1 MIVMTLSEIANACG
15 GKLVGED
22 KEIRCVSTDTRTIEN
37 GSLFIAIKGENFDGH
52 KFCNTAKE
60 NGADAIF
67 VCEDVDCDIS
77 KVIVD
82 DTRLAQLRLARHYRE
97 KFNIPVVGV
106 TGSVGKTTTKEM
118 IYSVLQSKYST
129 LKTEGN
135 FNNDI
140 GVPRMLFRL
149 DETYQAGV
157 FEMGMSNL
165 GEISE
170 LTNAVKP
177 TISVISNI
185 GVSHLENLKTREN
198 ILKAKLEILEGM
210 DENAPLVINLDN
222 DMLQTVKLENR
233 PVLSVGIE
241 NRNADFVAENIRQE
255 NEKTYFQIVCKDY
268 SISAVIPT
276 IGIHNVYNALVAF
289 CVGVTLGIDKETCAS
304 ALSNYAPAGMRQKIR
319 RENGITF
326 IEDCYNASP
335 DSQKAGINAL
345 MDIKAI
351 RHIAVLGDMLELG
364 SVSKDAHYQVGEYAA
379 KKNVDVL
386 LCFGKE
392 GKYIY
397 DGAKDNSIKEAY
409 YFQEKEELS
418 KALLEKIR
426 QGDAVSF
433 KASRGMKLEEVIKYI
448 YKGLGIKDE

>member
-22 KEIRCVSTDTRTIEN
+22 KEICSICSDTRTIEK
-37 GSLFIAIKGENFDGH
+37 GSLFVALIGENFDGH
-52 KFCNTAKE
+52 KFCSVAKE
-60 NGADAIF
+60 NGAGAIF

-118 IYSVLQSKYST
+118 IYSVLQSKFNT

-135 FNNDI
+135 LNNSI
-140 GVPRMLFRL
+140 GVPNMLFRL

-198 ILKAKLEILEGM
+198 ILKAKLEILDGM

-255 NEKTYFQIVCKDY
+255 EETTHFEIVCKDY

-276 IGIHNVYNALVAF
+276 IGKHNVYNALVAF
-289 CVGVTLGIDKETCAS
+289 CVGVTLGIDKNTCAK
-304 ALSNYAPAGMRQKIR
+304 ALSNYVPTGMRQKIR

-345 MDIKAI
+345 MGIKAT

-364 SVSKDAHYQVGEYAA
+364 SVSKKSHYQVGEYAA

-386 LCFGKE
+386 FCFGKE
-392 GKYIY
+392 GKYIF

-426 QGDAVSF
+426 QGDAISF